1 MAHLIKMDSVTF
13 LNDMMENKENPDKF
27 TFLVVSRDI
36 TVNGK
41 NKNVYPLD
49 KLIPT
54 PQVLTEF
61 IDNGYTKK
69 YEKKYLK
76 YLETHNCR
84 MLLAT
89 IAKIVTVEET
99 NVVLLC
105 SEHETQYKYIDL
117 IAKYLKKVYGIT
129 SCSYKKF
136 VKDPESYDNKDIS
149 HKKIEK
155 LITAE
160 MEEIGVEYNA
170 GKKSKKKKDKK
181 KKKK

>member
-1 MAHLIKMDSVTF
+1 MAHLITMDSITF
-13 LNDMMENKENPDKF
+13 LNKMMSDKHNPDKF
-27 TFLVVSRDI
+27 IFLVVSKDI
-36 TVNGK
+36 STNGE

-49 KLIPT
+49 KLLPK

-69 YEKKYLK
+69 YAKGYMKYLK
-76 YLETHNCR
+76 EHNNR

-99 NVVLLC
+99 NVVMLC
-105 SEHETQYKYIDL
+105 SEHESQYMYIDL
-117 IAKYLKKVYGIT
+117 ITKYLEKVYGIK

-136 VKDPESYDNKDIS
+136 MKNPDKYDNKDIS

-155 LITAE
+155 LITKE
-160 MEEIGVEYNA
+160 MEDIGVNYIPE
-170 GKKSKKKKDKK
+170 KKSKKKDKK
-181 KKKK
+181 KKK